1 MGTSD
6 GVTDEAVAGSPAPPA
21 IRRMRLAIAAGIALV
36 VALLAVFAYSLVDS
50 QRQARHDVERRFQ
63 DVAQVSAAL
72 TNGIFSASQAA
83 TVQQAIAQLGGTVD
97 GARLDALASRAQ
109 AAYVEVYDARGRRL
123 AASHGAPA
131 RATATVVEPA
141 LRTGQAQLSDIAV
154 AGPHGQVAWAIPFRG
169 KDGPRVQVTGIRL
182 TTLGAF
188 LAGFLGRVPNFA
200 NARSVVVDGHGVVLG
215 GSDLKLPLG
224 RPLPDRDLRDAGLRG
239 PHGPYDSGRY
249 FAASRLAGSNWRV
262 VISISQSDLYH
273 SVNGSRRTVPW
284 LLFAAFAL
292 AAIAGLMLMRRAAL
306 AAAELQRKELS
317 ERHAVEINDNIIQG
331 LALASYELER
341 GERMAGSSQVSETLR
356 EAQRLVSELLGKGE
370 VQPGQLRRER
380 PAKTDGPDSPER
392 DE

>member
-1 MGTSD
+1 
-6 GVTDEAVAGSPAPPA
+6 
-21 IRRMRLAIAAGIALV
+21 
-36 VALLAVFAYSLVDS
+36 
-50 QRQARHDVERRFQ
+50 
-63 DVAQVSAAL
+63 
-72 TNGIFSASQAA
+72 
-83 TVQQAIAQLGGTVD
+83 
-97 GARLDALASRAQ
+97 
-109 AAYVEVYDARGRRL
+109 
-123 AASHGAPA
+123 
-131 RATATVVEPA
+131 
-141 LRTGQAQLSDIAV
+141 
-154 AGPHGQVAWAIPFRG
+154 
-169 KDGPRVQVTGIRL
+169 
-182 TTLGAF
+182 
-188 LAGFLGRVPNFA
+188 
-200 NARSVVVDGHGVVLG
+200 VLG

-224 RPLPDRDLRDAGLRG
+224 RPLPDRDLRDAALRG
-239 PHGPYDSGRY
+239 PNGPYDSGRY
-249 FAASRLAGSNWRV
+249 YAASRLAGANWRV

-356 EAQRLVSELLGKGE
+356 EAQRLVTELLGKGD

-380 PAKTDGPDSPER
+380 PAKTDGPDGPEG